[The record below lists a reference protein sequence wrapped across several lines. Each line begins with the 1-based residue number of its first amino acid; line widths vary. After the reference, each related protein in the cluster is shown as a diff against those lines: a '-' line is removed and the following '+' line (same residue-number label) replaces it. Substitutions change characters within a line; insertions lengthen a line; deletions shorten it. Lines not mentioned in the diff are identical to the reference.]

1 MKRWYVAYTQLGA
14 ETLAEGQ
21 LIQQGF
27 ETYLP
32 RCIRTIRHARRV
44 RDVVVP
50 LFPRYLFIEI
60 DMQVQRWRSV
70 NGTRGVSY
78 LVAMGD
84 RPAAVPQGIVE
95 EIKSRETSDKLIEVP
110 QKLPYETG
118 ETVEV
123 TTGAL
128 TDQVGKF
135 LRMDARQ
142 RVVVLL
148 ELLGRG
154 LEVSV
159 PREAVRAYV

>member
-1 MKRWYVAYTQLGA
+1 MNRWYVAYTQQGA
-14 ETLAEGQ
+14 ENMAEGQ
-21 LIQQGF
+21 LQQQGF
-27 ETYLP
+27 YAYLP
-32 RCIRTIRHARRV
+32 KCLGTVRHARRV

-60 DMQVQRWRSV
+60 DLQVQRWRSV

-78 LVAMGD
+78 LVSMGD
-84 RPAAVPQGIVE
+84 RPAPVPHGIVE
-95 EIKSRETSDKLIEVP
+95 EIQSRENQAKLIELP
-110 QKLPYETG
+110 QKAPYEPG
-118 ETVEV
+118 ETVEI

-135 LRMDARQ
+135 IRMDARQ

-159 PREAVRAYV
+159 PTGLVRAYG